1 MKCGGN
7 CDLFLVDLIKF
18 IAGELCIVCY
28 KWNLIFANKICV
40 VESIDHWLISNETLN
55 IIISKL
61 NIKFCCGKK

>member
-18 IAGELCIVCY
+18 IAGELYIVCY
-28 KWNLIFANKICV
+28 KWNINFLSNKICV
-40 VESIDHWLISNETLN
+40 VESIDHWLISNETLD

-61 NIKFCCGKK
+61 NI